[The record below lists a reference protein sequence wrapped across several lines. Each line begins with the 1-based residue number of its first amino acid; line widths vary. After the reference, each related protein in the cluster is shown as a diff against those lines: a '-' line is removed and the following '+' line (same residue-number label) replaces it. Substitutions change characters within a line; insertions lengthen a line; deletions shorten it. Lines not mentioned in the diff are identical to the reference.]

1 VVRTAEHEPTGLRI
15 GRVAGAPVILTP
27 SVGVILAL
35 LAWSLAAAQLPEAA
49 PGRSDLAY
57 AVVGMLTSAVFLATL
72 LAHEASH
79 ALVARRHGI
88 AVRSIT
94 LWLFGGVA
102 RLDAAA
108 AGAATELRVAVAGPL
123 ASIGVAF
130 GAGALA
136 IAAEAVDASD
146 LAVAALWWLAVV
158 NGLLAGFNLL
168 PAFPLDGGR
177 VYRALR
183 WRRSGDELDA
193 TRHAVA
199 LGRTISLVL
208 MAVGAAE
215 FLLGGLLSGLWL
227 VLIGWFVRAAGDGEA
242 AAVEA
247 RAALGERTVARVM
260 TPDPTCVE
268 GTSTVAELLEHWV
281 LGTRHTAFP
290 VRDGHGG
297 IAGLV
302 TLDQIRAVPNGLRHD
317 VTVGQIAVPLADV
330 LLAVPGDLAADL
342 AIELSAAPGRRALV
356 FDGDRLVGIVT
367 GRDLLAASVAD
378 T

>member
-1 VVRTAEHEPTGLRI
+1 MRSAEHDPTGLRI

-35 LAWSLAAAQLPEAA
+35 LAWSLAASQLPAA
-49 PGRSDLAY
+49 VPGRSDLTY
-57 AVVGMLTSAVFLATL
+57 AIVGIVTSAVFLGTL

-108 AGAATELRVAVAGPL
+108 AGASTELRVAVAGPL
-123 ASIGVAF
+123 ASIGLAF
-130 GAGALA
+130 GAGA
-136 IAAEAVDASD
+136 AAVALDALDASD
-146 LAVAALWWLAVV
+146 LVVAALWWLAVV

-193 TRHAVA
+193 TRRAVA

-247 RAALGERTVARVM
+247 RAALGERTVAKVM
-260 TPDPTCVE
+260 TADPTCVD
-268 GTSTVAELLEHWV
+268 GSSTVADLLEHWV

-290 VRDGHGG
+290 VRGATGG
-297 IAGLV
+297 ITGLV
-302 TLDQIRAVPNGLRHD
+302 TLDQVRAVPNGMRD
-317 VTVGQIAVPLADV
+317 EVTVDRIAVPLADV
-330 LLAVPGDLAADL
+330 LLAVPGDLAADI
-342 AIELSAAPGRRALV
+342 ATELPAAPGRRALV

-367 GRDLLAASVAD
+367 GRDLLAASVD
-378 T
+378 EY

>member
-1 VVRTAEHEPTGLRI
+1 MRSAEHDPTGLRI

-35 LAWSLAAAQLPEAA
+35 LAWSLAASQLPAA
-49 PGRSDLAY
+49 VPGRSDLTY
-57 AVVGMLTSAVFLATL
+57 AIVGIVTSAVFLGTL

-108 AGAATELRVAVAGPL
+108 AGASTELRVAVAGPL
-123 ASIGVAF
+123 ASIGLAF
-130 GAGALA
+130 GAGA
-136 IAAEAVDASD
+136 AAVALDALDASD
-146 LAVAALWWLAVV
+146 LVVAALWWLAVV

-193 TRHAVA
+193 TRRAVA

-247 RAALGERTVARVM
+247 RAALGERTVAKVM
-260 TPDPTCVE
+260 TADPTCVD
-268 GTSTVAELLEHWV
+268 GSSTVADLLEHWV

-290 VRDGHGG
+290 VRGPTG
-297 IAGLV
+297 AVTGLV
-302 TLDQIRAVPNGLRHD
+302 TLDQVRAVPSGLRHE
-317 VTVGQIAVPLADV
+317 VTVDRIAVPLADV
-330 LLAVPGDLAADL
+330 LLAVPGDLAADI
-342 AIELSAAPGRRALV
+342 ATELPASPGHRALV
-356 FDGDRLVGIVT
+356 FDGDRLVGLVT
-367 GRDLLAASVAD
+367 GRDLLAASVD
-378 T
+378 ER